1 MLLTRRG
8 FVGTLGLGTA
18 AGVLT
23 GTSLLSS
30 LASAQTREAAMKG
43 VFDGGIMQ
51 LNQNESARGPG
62 PNTIKAIHDAISK
75 RVGRG
80 YAPDYMGELQ
90 SSIANHFGIDTQ
102 HILMSTGSS
111 PILQGTT
118 RAFCSATK
126 PLITAAPS
134 FSTCEQMARQMGAAL
149 EVIQVDKATMGLDL
163 DAMVAASEGAG
174 MVYLCNPNNPSGTI
188 HSPEAMESA
197 IRQILTKSPDTKIL
211 VDEAYIDY
219 VDPSAMKTTVPLMKE
234 FKNVI
239 VARTFS
245 KAHGMA
251 GLRIGYGLA
260 HPDTLREVNQAW
272 GMGDV
277 NMLGAI
283 AALTA
288 FEDVD
293 HIAWERKENAEI
305 RAFTVG
311 ALEEMGYVVP
321 VSHTNHIF
329 PNLKRPA
336 SQVRAACMDYKI
348 AVGRD
353 FPPMQNSNCR
363 ISLGSREEME
373 QAVSVFRKVLS

>member
-62 PNTIKAIHDAISK
+62 PNTMKAMHDAISK

-80 YAPDYMGELQ
+80 YAPDYMRELQ
-90 SSIANHFGIDTQ
+90 ASIASHFDIDTR
-102 HILMSTGSS
+102 HILMATGST
-111 PILQGTT
+111 PILQGTV
-118 RAFCSATK
+118 RAFCSASK

-134 FSTCEQMARQMGAAL
+134 FTTSEQMARQMGAAV
-149 EVIQVDKATMGLDL
+149 EVIPVDSGMSINL

-188 HSPEAMESA
+188 HSPEVMERA
-197 IRQILTKSPDTKIL
+197 IRQILAKSPDTKIL

-219 VDPSAMKTTVPLMKE
+219 VDPAAMKTTVPLMKE
-234 FKNVI
+234 FKNII

-260 HPDTLREVNQAW
+260 HPDTLNEINQAW

-311 ALEEMGYVVP
+311 ALEDMGFVVP

-329 PNLKRPA
+329 PNLQRPA
-336 SQVRAACMDYKI
+336 SEVRAACMDYKI

-353 FPPMQNSNCR
+353 FPPMQNTNCR

-373 QAVSVFRKVLS
+373 QAVSAFRKVLS

>member
-18 AGVLT
+18 ATVLT

-30 LASAQTREAAMKG
+30 IASAQTREAAIKG

-62 PNTIKAIHDAISK
+62 PNTVKAMHDAISK

-90 SSIANHFGIDTQ
+90 DSIASHFDIDTQ

-134 FSTCEQMARQMGAAL
+134 FTTCEQMARQMGAAV
-149 EVIQVDKATMGLDL
+149 EVIQVDSSMGINL
-163 DAMVAASEGAG
+163 DAMVAAADGAG
-174 MVYLCNPNNPSGTI
+174 MVYLCNPNNPSGTV
-188 HSPEAMESA
+188 HGPDAMERA
-197 IRQILTKSPDTKIL
+197 IRQILAKSPDTKIL

-219 VDPSAMKTTVPLMKE
+219 VDPMFMKTTVPLMKE

-260 HPDTLREVNQAW
+260 HPDTLKEVNQAW

-305 RAFTVG
+305 RGFTVA
-311 ALEEMGYVVP
+311 ALEEMGFSVP

-329 PNLKRPA
+329 PNLGRPA
-336 SQVRAACMDYKI
+336 SAVRAACMEYKI

>member
-23 GTSLLSS
+23 GTSLLSN
-30 LASAQTREAAMKG
+30 LANAQTRADALKG

-62 PNTIKAIHDAISK
+62 PNTMKAIHDAISK

-90 SSIANHFGIDTQ
+90 NSLAKHFDIDTR
-102 HILMSTGSS
+102 HILMSTGST
-111 PILQGTT
+111 PILQGTV
-118 RAFCSATK
+118 RAFCSASK
-126 PLITAAPS
+126 PLVTAAPS
-134 FSTCEQMARQMGAAL
+134 FTTSEQMARQIGAAVK
-149 EVIQVDKATMGLDL
+149 VIQVDSTMGLDL
-163 DAMVAASEGAG
+163 DAMVAASDGAG
-174 MVYLCNPNNPSGTI
+174 MVYLCNPNNPSGTV
-188 HSPEAMESA
+188 HGPEAMESA
-197 IRQILTKSPDTKIL
+197 IRQILAKSPDTKIL

-219 VDPSAMKTTVPLMKE
+219 VDPSVMRTTVPLMKE
-234 FKNVI
+234 FKNIV

-260 HPDTLREVNQAW
+260 HPDTLNEVNQAW

-305 RAFTVG
+305 RAFTVA
-311 ALEEMGYVVP
+311 ALEEMGFVVP

-336 SQVRAACMDYKI
+336 SEVRAACMEHKI

-353 FPPMQNSNCR
+353 FPPMQNTNCR

-373 QAVSVFRKVLS
+373 QAVAVFRQVLS